1 MDAYKETFAT
11 WNKVASIYQEKF
23 MDLDFYD
30 ASYDLVCESV
40 KKKNAKILEIGCGPG
55 NITKY
60 LLSKRSD
67 FQIIGTDISLNMI
80 QLARKNNPTADF
92 EVMDARE
99 IGKIQSKFEAI
110 ICGFCLPYLS
120 PSDLEKFLPEC
131 YELLEPNGI
140 FYISFVEGKPEDSGF
155 KTAKTGDRVY
165 FYYYE
170 ENTLVQELEKLKFS
184 PIKSFHVPYPLN
196 ENESETHTILIL
208 QKNSDTGK

>member
-23 MDLDFYD
+23 MALDFYD
-30 ASYDLVCESV
+30 ASYDFVCEKV
-40 KKKNAKILEIGCGPG
+40 EKKNANILEIGCGPG

-60 LLSKRSD
+60 LLSKRPD
-67 FQIIGTDISLNMI
+67 FQIKGTDISPNMI
-80 QLARKNNPTADF
+80 ALARKNNSKADF

-99 IGKIQSKFEAI
+99 IGKIDSKFEAI

-120 PSDLEKFLPEC
+120 PNDLEKFLPDC
-131 YELLEPNGI
+131 YHLLETNGI
-140 FYISFVEGKPEDSGF
+140 LYISFVEGKSEDSGF

-165 FYYYE
+165 FYYHE
-170 ENTLVQELEKLKFS
+170 ENALIRELEKLKFS
-184 PIKSFHVPYPLN
+184 HLKTFHVPYPLN
-196 ENESETHTILIL
+196 ENETETHTILIL